1 MNNPKSSQRRKFL
14 SAMAAAGLAGM
25 TGCGGGGGDTPTG
38 MFQGGNMGNGA
49 ILPPTGLGAGA
60 ALRTPANFSGDTLTT
75 AAGNYDLGGG
85 VRAGAMLFN
94 GQWPSPTIRVPVGGT
109 LDITL
114 RNQLAEATNIHWHG
128 LAAAFGMD
136 GHPTEVA
143 KPNDNRRYT
152 FAVNERPGTYWY
164 HAHPDRATARHA
176 YLGLAGL
183 LIVDDGNDAA
193 RGLPTGAR
201 DIALVLADKWIEN
214 AAMVYRPNSADIMTG
229 WMGNAILVNGTV
241 GPVATVME
249 PAVIRLR
256 LLNASNA
263 RILNPALAS
272 GRSFWLIATDGGLLP
287 APVMV
292 NNLLLAPGERV
303 EILLDLRGEAGQSVR
318 LVSAAFAAM
327 GSSLMGGMMGNAF
340 PQGAAFDLV
349 NFAVSGTPAANPG
362 SVPAAFE
369 PITRYVPSTSAP
381 TRVFDLSQADG
392 MMGMIGVPH
401 RINNVT
407 YDGARVDFTVPRG
420 TLERWRFINR
430 GMEPHPMHVHGTQF
444 QVVSRNGSE
453 ALRLVTDLGWKDTV
467 LVRPFETVEIALR
480 FNVAANYVLHC
491 HNLEHEDS
499 GMMLNFDVV

>member
-1 MNNPKSSQRRKFL
+1 MNHPTSSQRREFL
-14 SAMAAAGLAGM
+14 STMAAACLAGM

-49 ILPPTGLGAGA
+49 TLPPTGLGAGA
-60 ALRTPANFSGDTLTT
+60 ALRTPANFSGDTMVT
-75 AAGNYDLGGG
+75 AVGNYDLGGG
-85 VRAGAMLFN
+85 ARTGAMLFN
-94 GQWPSPTIRVPVGGT
+94 GQWPSPTIRIQAGGT
-109 LDITL
+109 LDIAL
-114 RNQLAEATNIHWHG
+114 RNQLPEATNIHWHG

-164 HAHPDRATARHA
+164 HAHPDRATARQA
-176 YLGLAGL
+176 YMGLASL

-214 AAMVYRPNSADIMTG
+214 AAMVYRPNSADMMTG

-241 GPVATVME
+241 GPVATVVE

-263 RILNPALAS
+263 RILNTALAS
-272 GRSFWLIATDGGLLP
+272 GRSFWLIGTDGGLLP

-292 NNLLLAPGERV
+292 NNVLLAPGERV
-303 EILLDLRGEAGQSVR
+303 EILLDLRAEAGQSVR

-340 PQGAAFDLV
+340 PHGAAFDLV
-349 NFAVSGTPAANPG
+349 NFAVSGTAAANPG

-369 PITRYVPSTSAP
+369 PISRYVPSTSAP

-392 MMGMIGVPH
+392 MMGMIGAPH

-407 YDGARVDFTVPRG
+407 YDGARVDFTVLRG

-499 GMMLNFDVV
+499 GMMLNFDVI